1 MASQARKNRH
11 CAEPIPSGTEPS
23 LAGLPEELLLN
34 VLQHADVTS
43 VSRLRQT
50 RKSFV
55 PACTTAIRD
64 KVKLMKVLYVHP
76 CPTSVQR
83 AISICQLDVSSEVKE
98 ICFVGKNFRNDE
110 EDKLFHAGS
119 AIFVPAGPAAFPWPV
134 REPLEDDAS
143 QTNPWAQALTQLQEN
158 VVCKFQSSYRELL
171 SSLAALRI
179 TRFSF
184 SESCDEPGFNMIS
197 AQRIAS
203 WRETVESENKL
214 IPQTEFKFTDIDAV
228 AAVLSDPRFTFTRL
242 KITHEL
248 PYEGCA
254 PSLGMMLIGSYRALT
269 HVDLT
274 VSHGCHS
281 AWGCHY
287 SDFLSSTCSTLVE
300 LKIGFQYRDT
310 TPVVPIGDEEV
321 DFACIVQM
329 LELPRL
335 QHLELRRFPAPDAN
349 LPADNPNAVML
360 QHVDLGHFLAQRC
373 KKLRFLQLTNV
384 VPVLSGQSPPK
395 PWTMADVVLQDFGS
409 VASEISGLDEGTRAW
424 DIDFS
429 A

>member
-1 MASQARKNRH
+1 MASQPRKNRH
-11 CAEPIPSGTEPS
+11 CAEPIPS
-23 LAGLPEELLLN
+23 LAGLPDELLLN
-34 VLQHADVTS
+34 ILQHADVQST
-43 VSRLRQT
+43 SRLRQT
-50 RKSFV
+50 SKSFV
-55 PACTTAIRD
+55 PVCTGTIRD

-83 AISICQLDVSSEVKE
+83 AITICQLDVSSEVEE
-98 ICFVGKNFRNDE
+98 ICFVSKNFRNDE
-110 EDKLFHAGS
+110 DDNLIHAGS
-119 AIFVPAGPAAFPWPV
+119 AIFAPAGPAAFPWPV
-134 REPLEDDAS
+134 REPLEEDAS
-143 QTNPWAQALTQLQEN
+143 QTDPWAQALAQLQEN
-158 VVCKFQSSYRELL
+158 VVSKFQSSYRELL
-171 SSLAALRI
+171 SSLAALKI

-184 SESCDEPGFNMIS
+184 SETCDEPGFNMIS

-203 WRETVESENKL
+203 WRETIESKNKL
-214 IPQTEFKFTDIDAV
+214 IPQADFKFTDADSLAS
-228 AAVLSDPRFTFTRL
+228 VLSDQRFTFTRL

-248 PYEGCA
+248 AYEGCA
-254 PSLGMMLIGSYRALT
+254 SSLGMMIIGSYRALT

-274 VSHGCHS
+274 VSHGCQS
-281 AWGCHY
+281 AWGLHCGE
-287 SDFLSSTCSTLVE
+287 FLSSTSSTLVE

-321 DFACIVQM
+321 DFECIVQV
-329 LELPRL
+329 LQLPQL

-360 QHVDLGHFLAQRC
+360 QHFDLGNFLAQRC

-395 PWTMADVVLQDFGS
+395 PWTMADVVLQGFGS

-424 DIDFS
+424 DIGFS